1 MGAIGEEGVRVV
13 NEPVVRGMGV
23 TDRDLAAVEEH
34 ERGVLEQRARRYRG
48 ERQPARYEGRT
59 VLVVDDGLATGS
71 TALAACRIARARG
84 ASRIVLAVPVAPHD
98 WSARLGGEAD
108 EGVCLHTPRQF
119 HAIGEFY
126 ADFGHTSDEEVIACL
141 EHNRVAHATSDAP
154 PAAGSASSE
163 HDSLPYDRSVR
174 IPAGRAA
181 LDGRLTVP
189 RGAPGVVLFAHGS
202 GSSRK
207 SPRNRFVATG
217 LNRAG
222 LGTLLF
228 DLLTEAEA
236 VNRDN
241 VFDTALLARRL
252 TQATE
257 WLREQPDT
265 QGMEFGYFGA
275 STGAAA
281 ALWAAAE
288 PAADVT
294 AVVSRGGR
302 PDLAGPRLPEVTAPT
317 LLIVGGRDHLVLDLN
332 RQAAARLSCER
343 QLAIVPGATHL
354 FEEPGTLE
362 SVTELATDWFS
373 RHLA

>member
-1 MGAIGEEGVRVV
+1 M
-13 NEPVVRGMGV
+13 
-23 TDRDLAAVEEH
+23 
-34 ERGVLEQRARRYRG
+34 
-48 ERQPARYEGRT
+48 
-59 VLVVDDGLATGS
+59 
-71 TALAACRIARARG
+71 
-84 ASRIVLAVPVAPHD
+84 
-98 WSARLGGEAD
+98 
-108 EGVCLHTPRQF
+108 
-119 HAIGEFY
+119 
-126 ADFGHTSDEEVIACL
+126 
-141 EHNRVAHATSDAP
+141 
-154 PAAGSASSE
+154 
-163 HDSLPYDRSVR
+163 
-174 IPAGRAA
+174 
-181 LDGRLTVP
+181 
-189 RGAPGVVLFAHGS
+189 
-202 GSSRK
+202 
-207 SPRNRFVATG
+207 ATG

-302 PDLAGPRLPEVTAPT
+302 PDLAGHGLPEVKAPT

-332 RQAAARLSCER
+332 RQAAARLICEH